1 LLRDE
6 AVVRSGREGNYEPGK
21 DTGRFWDAGAA
32 NVHWVIVKDDQV
44 GQGIAEA
51 LSRVSAPGVVIEG
64 NSFLEYVEADLAIM
78 CARSEGGK
86 IKSSARDALAKT
98 DVFYLSSLSQDMI
111 HARDEFEHWRSQLP
125 IDLNLDH
132 LPISTYEDI
141 GELIRQ
147 IKTARSIDTGS
158 PSERLSLSQ

>member
-44 GQGIAEA
+44 EQGIAEA

-64 NSFLEYVEADLAIM
+64 NSFLNYVEADLAIM

-86 IKSSARDALAKT
+86 IKPSARHALAKT
-98 DVFYLSSLSQDMI
+98 DVFYLSSLSKDMI
-111 HARDEFEHWRSQLP
+111 HARNEFEHWRSQLP

-132 LPISTYEDI
+132 LSITTYEDI
-141 GELIRQ
+141 GELIRR
-147 IKTARSIDTGS
+147 IETARSINTALQAV
-158 PSERLSLSQ
+158 PI